1 MEFEYILNK
10 EEYLDYCK
18 YQMLGEPT
26 FKKLRHR
33 CWFILPVGAVLLL
46 VAFFPVPWW
55 AYVTAAAV
63 SLLWV
68 LVVNKLVARA
78 MINAAVQRRDQVK
91 EEAYKPLHVELD
103 EKGLKVNGSRQGL
116 KNYHFFSN
124 LILMRLRDD
133 SCVILPQRVFGE
145 SKEDL
150 RRVVD
155 ELERCLKNG

>member
-1 MEFEYILNK
+1 MEFEYILDK

-46 VAFFPVPWW
+46 AVFFPAPWW
-55 AYVTAAAV
+55 AYVTAVAA

-68 LVVNKLVARA
+68 LVVNKLVARS
-78 MINAAVQRRDQVK
+78 MIKAAVQHRDQAG
-91 EEAYKPLHVELD
+91 EGAYKPLKVEL
-103 EKGLKVNGSRQGL
+103 EEGKVKVNGTRQTL
-116 KNYHFFSN
+116 QNYRFFSN
-124 LILMRLRDD
+124 LILLFLGDN

-145 SKEDL
+145 SKENL
-150 RRVVD
+150 RQVVT
-155 ELERCLKNG
+155 ELDKCLKK